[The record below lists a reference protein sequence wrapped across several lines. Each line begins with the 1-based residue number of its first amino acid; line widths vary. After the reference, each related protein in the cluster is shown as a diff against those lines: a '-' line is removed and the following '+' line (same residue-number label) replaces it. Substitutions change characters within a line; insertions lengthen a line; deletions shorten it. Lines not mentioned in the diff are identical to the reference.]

1 MSKARDILAEIQLSR
16 AQGAEEQRVELLP
29 PLNNDELR
37 RLEAQIPCPL
47 PEDARD
53 LFQYARGFSVRHP
66 ALHGAHHRLS
76 EVDLSGL
83 DAEFGLEQLFPQAL
97 SIADDGCGNYW
108 VVDLTR
114 NATSW
119 GPVFY
124 ACHDPAVVVY
134 QADDVAGFIEDVFS
148 PGNKL
153 EVVQKAAGEIWWK
166 NPAVITYE
174 ECANSTDEDLKNFAQ
189 SLDPSYQFVDLR
201 RAKLGDGFSW
211 GRYGA
216 ATVSKRSG
224 EMRVFAYQRMTKW
237 QRFKKAWRR

>member
-1 MSKARDILAEIQLSR
+1 MTKARDILEELRLLRAE
-16 AQGAEEQRVELLP
+16 RVELLP
-29 PLNNDELR
+29 PLDDEEFR

-53 LFQYARGFSVRHP
+53 LFRYARGFRVRHP
-66 ALHGAHHRLS
+66 VLHGAHYRLS
-76 EVDLSGL
+76 DVDLSGL
-83 DAEFGLEQLFPQAL
+83 DAEFGLEQVFPRAL
-97 SIADDGCGNYW
+97 SMADDGCGNYW

-114 NATSW
+114 NSASW

-134 QADDVAGFIEDVFS
+134 QAEDLAGFIEDVLS
-148 PGNKL
+148 PDNKL
-153 EVVQKAAGEIWWK
+153 EAVQKAAGEIWWK

-174 ECANSTDEDLKNFAQ
+174 ECANSTDEDLKNFVQ

-211 GRYGA
+211 GRYGP
-216 ATVSKRSG
+216 ATVSKRFG
-224 EMRVFAYQRMTKW
+224 EKRVFAYQRMTKW